1 MLKKL
6 EKQTLR
12 AAVTENKDWQ
22 PPDYFEADMRRK
34 CLAVRVINRG
44 NT

>member
-6 EKQTLR
+6 KKQTPR

-22 PPDYFEADMRRK
+22 PPDYFDADRRHK

-44 NT
+44 GT